1 MIELRKVTRR
11 FGRVTV
17 LKDISLAADEGSFL
31 ALLGPSGCGKSTLL
45 RIIAGLDRP
54 DSGEVL
60 IGGQDVA
67 ALTAAQ
73 RNVAMVF
80 QSYALYPHLTVAQ
93 NIALPLAMR
102 GRSRLERSLFGRFLG
117 SARCKQ
123 QEEVRRVRE
132 IAGQLGIEN
141 LLDRKPG
148 QLSGGQK
155 QRVAV
160 ARALVREP
168 SIFLLDEPLSNLD
181 AKLRVQMRAE
191 IVALNRRI
199 GRTFVYVTHDQAEAM
214 AMADRVAVMLDGRI
228 AQLATPRELYER
240 PRSMEVA
247 AFVGLHPINF
257 TPPATWDALPGGFAL
272 PPGSLPP
279 GSLPS
284 GRKVVIGIRPEH
296 LVPAREGR
304 VRGRL
309 AHMEYQG
316 AEILLDVRL
325 EDGTLLKAVAPG
337 DWPAVEEGEEVRLSY
352 LPRNLHLFEADSGTR
367 LSLEVFE
374 GTDGSNG
381 REARPCH

>member
-11 FGRVTV
+11 FGTVTV
-17 LKDISLAADEGSFL
+17 LKDISLAAEEGSFL

-54 DSGEVL
+54 DSGAVF
-60 IGGQDVA
+60 IGGQDVGE
-67 ALTAAQ
+67 LTAAQ

-102 GRSRLERSLFGRFLG
+102 RRSRLERSLLGRFLS
-117 SARCKQ
+117 SARRKQ
-123 QEEVRRVRE
+123 QEDGQRVRE
-132 IAGQLGIEN
+132 IAGQLGIEA
-141 LLDRKPG
+141 LLERKPS

-214 AMADRVAVMLDGRI
+214 AMADKVAVMLDGRI
-228 AQLATPRELYER
+228 AQFATPRELYET
-240 PRSMEVA
+240 PVSMEVA
-247 AFVGLHPINF
+247 AFVGLYPINF
-257 TPPATWDALPGGFAL
+257 TTAAPWDALPGGFRLPPDAL
-272 PPGSLPP
+272 PRDG
-279 GSLPS
+279 
-284 GRKVVIGIRPEH
+284 KVVIGIRPEH
-296 LVPAREGR
+296 LVPAADGS
-304 VRGRL
+304 VSGRL
-309 AHMEYQG
+309 AHLEYQG
-316 AEILLDVRL
+316 AEILLDVRI

-337 DWPAVEEGEEVRLSY
+337 DWQGAEEGAEVRLAY
-352 LPRNLHLFEADSGTR
+352 LPRNLHVFAADGGKR
-367 LSLEVFE
+367 LSVAGVGRAEVRRADAW
-374 GTDGSNG
+374 G
-381 REARPCH
+381 